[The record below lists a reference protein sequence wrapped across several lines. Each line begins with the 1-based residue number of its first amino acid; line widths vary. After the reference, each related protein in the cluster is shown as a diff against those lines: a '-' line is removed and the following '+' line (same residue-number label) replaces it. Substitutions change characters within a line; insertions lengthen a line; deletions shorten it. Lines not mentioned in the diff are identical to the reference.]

1 MNTPVTVTVLGVA
14 LGLVACGGSGETRHV
29 KSQSELLEE
38 QMALADEQAAREQE
52 HGSAYNEA
60 ESDTE
65 KAEKFD
71 KPGAEH
77 ELKRA
82 ALNAVDCP
90 NTFEKAQLTGYK
102 PGTATLQV
110 TFANDGTVKQLTI
123 GGGYADTNVGNC
135 IDRAM
140 SAVIVKTFTG
150 PEETMEWTLELQEA
164 KPTDAKAATTPKK
177 K

>member
-1 MNTPVTVTVLGVA
+1 MKTPVAVLGMAFV
-14 LGLVACGGSGETRHV
+14 LSGCSSSGDTRHV
-29 KSQSELLEE
+29 KSQSELLDE
-38 QMALADEQAAREQE
+38 QMALADEQAAKEKE
-52 HGSAYNEA
+52 YDSGYTEA

-71 KPGAEH
+71 KAGAEH

-90 NTFEKAQLTGYK
+90 NTFEKAQLTDYK
-102 PGTATLQV
+102 PGTADLKI
-110 TFANDGTVKQLTI
+110 TFANDGTVKELTI

-150 PEETMEWTLELQEA
+150 PEETMEWALELKEA
-164 KPTDAKAATTPKK
+164 KPTDAKTTTPKK